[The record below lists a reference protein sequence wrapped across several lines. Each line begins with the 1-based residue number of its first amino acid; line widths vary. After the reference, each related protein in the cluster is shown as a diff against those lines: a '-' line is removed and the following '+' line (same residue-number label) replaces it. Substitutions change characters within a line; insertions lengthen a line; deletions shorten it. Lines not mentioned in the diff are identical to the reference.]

1 MNSLAKIL
9 KNAQA
14 LWPFYVGVII
24 TSAVGAAL
32 ALASPFIVREATDT
46 IVESLDGG
54 LSVSTA
60 LATVLGFA
68 LLLLLADALNGVV
81 SNVGGYIGDVMISRL
96 RQILSTRYYAKLLS
110 LPQGYYDNQVTGTII
125 ARLDR
130 SIMFITQFLQSFSNN
145 FFTMIIQVVAI
156 LIITAF
162 YYWPLAILLAILFP
176 IYMWLTALTSKR
188 WLKFEKTKNEHIDI
202 ANGRFA
208 EVVGQMKVT
217 KSFVAEVRELD
228 VFSKHYAGFVDT
240 TRPQSRWWHVMDT
253 FRSVAMAIVF
263 FGIYAVIF
271 WRTLEGHFS
280 IGDMVMLIQMVTM
293 AKQPVFMMSW
303 MVDAAQ
309 RAIGGSREYF
319 QVMEQDVEPTVD
331 KTLVEAT
338 RAINEP
344 QLNTTQ
350 VEPLPLPADASSPI
364 FSFDNVTFAYEE
376 DKPVIKGVSFA
387 ARKGEKVALV
397 GESGG
402 GKSTLVNLMLG
413 LYHPSHGTLN
423 VLGHDASELTAA
435 RLRASVGV
443 VFQEAFLFSGS
454 IRENIAYGKPGASD
468 EEIIEVAKRA
478 NAHEFIQ
485 AFPDGYETVI
495 GERGLRLSGGQ
506 KQRVAVARAMLK
518 DAPILVL
525 DEATSAL
532 DTKSERAVQAGLEE
546 LMKDRTTL
554 IIAHRLSTIAN
565 VDTIITLDKGVVDE
579 KGSPEYL
586 STTGGIYAQLLK
598 LTASTSAAD
607 RARLKKFGFS
617 HESETRDEEVEHED

>member
-14 LWPFYVGVII
+14 LWPFYIGVII
-24 TSAVGAAL
+24 TSAIGAAL

-46 IVESLDGG
+46 IVSALRGDEIIR
-54 LSVSTA
+54 TA
-60 LATVLGFA
+60 LTTVLGFA

-81 SNVGGYIGDVMISRL
+81 RNVGGYIGDVMISRL

-130 SIMFITQFLQSFSNN
+130 SIMFITQFLQSFANN
-145 FFTMIIQVVAI
+145 FFTMLIQVIAI
-156 LIITAF
+156 LAITAF

-176 IYMWLTALTSKR
+176 IYMWLTALTSRR
-188 WLKFEKTKNEHIDI
+188 WLKYEKTKNEHIDV

-208 EVVGQMKVT
+208 EVVGQMKVA

-228 VFSKHYAGFVDT
+228 VFSKHYREYVST
-240 TRPQSRWWHVMDT
+240 TRPQSRWWHTMDT
-253 FRSVAMAIVF
+253 FRSLAMAVVF

-303 MVDAAQ
+303 MVDSAQ

-319 QVMEQDVEPTVD
+319 QVMEHDVEPTVD
-331 KTLVEAT
+331 QTLIDAT

-344 QLNTTQ
+344 ELDTSQ
-350 VEPLPLPADASSPI
+350 VQPLPLPDDVSEPI
-364 FSFDNVTFAYEE
+364 FEFDDVTFAYEE
-376 DKPVIKGVSFA
+376 DKPVIQSVSFTA
-387 ARKGEKVALV
+387 HRGEKVALV

-413 LYHPSHGTLN
+413 LYQPSHGTLN
-423 VLGHDASELTAA
+423 VLGHNANDLTTA

-454 IRENIAYGKPGASD
+454 IRENIAYGKPDATE
-468 EEIIEVAKRA
+468 EEILEVAKRA

-485 AFPDGYETVI
+485 AFPQGYDTII

-565 VDTIITLDKGVVDE
+565 VDTIITLDKGAVDE
-579 KGSPEYL
+579 KGSPAHL
-586 STTGGIYAQLLK
+586 STTGGIYAQLLQ
-598 LTASTSAAD
+598 LTASTSEAD
-607 RARLKKFGFS
+607 RERLKKFGFS
-617 HESETRDEEVEHED
+617 HETESRTEEEVTED

>member
-1 MNSLAKIL
+1 MAKIL

-14 LWPFYVGVII
+14 LWPFYIGVII
-24 TSAVGAAL
+24 TSAIGAAL

-46 IVESLDGG
+46 IVSALRGDEIIR
-54 LSVSTA
+54 TA
-60 LATVLGFA
+60 LTTVLGFA

-81 SNVGGYIGDVMISRL
+81 RNVGGYIGDVMISRL

-130 SIMFITQFLQSFSNN
+130 SIMFITQFLQSFANN
-145 FFTMIIQVVAI
+145 FFTMLIQVIAI
-156 LIITAF
+156 LAITAF

-188 WLKFEKTKNEHIDI
+188 WLKYEKTKNEHIDV

-208 EVVGQMKVT
+208 EVVGQMKVA

-228 VFSKHYAGFVDT
+228 VFSRHYREYVST
-240 TRPQSRWWHVMDT
+240 TRPQSRWWHTMDT
-253 FRSVAMAIVF
+253 FRSLAMAVVF

-303 MVDAAQ
+303 MVDSAQ

-319 QVMEQDVEPTVD
+319 QVMEHDVEPTVD
-331 KTLVEAT
+331 QTLVDAT

-344 QLNTTQ
+344 ELDTSQ
-350 VEPLPLPADASSPI
+350 VQPLPLPDDPSEPI
-364 FSFDNVTFAYEE
+364 FEFDDVTFAYEE
-376 DKPVIKGVSFA
+376 DKPVIQSVSFTA
-387 ARKGEKVALV
+387 HRGEKVALV

-413 LYHPSHGTLN
+413 LYQPSHGTLN
-423 VLGHDASELTAA
+423 VLGHNANDLTTA

-454 IRENIAYGKPGASD
+454 IRENIAYGKPDATE
-468 EEIIEVAKRA
+468 EEILEVAKRA

-485 AFPDGYETVI
+485 AFPQGYDTII

-565 VDTIITLDKGVVDE
+565 VDTIITLDKGAVDE
-579 KGSPEYL
+579 KGSPAHL
-586 STTGGIYAQLLK
+586 STTGGIYAQLLQ
-598 LTASTSAAD
+598 LTASTSEAD
-607 RARLKKFGFS
+607 RERLKKFGFS
-617 HESETRDEEVEHED
+617 HETESRTEEEVTED

>member
-14 LWPFYVGVII
+14 LWPFYIGVII
-24 TSAVGAAL
+24 TSAIGAAL

-46 IVESLDGG
+46 IVSALRGDEIIR
-54 LSVSTA
+54 TA
-60 LATVLGFA
+60 LTTVLGFA

-81 SNVGGYIGDVMISRL
+81 RNVGGYIGDVMISRL

-130 SIMFITQFLQSFSNN
+130 SIMFITQFLQSFANN
-145 FFTMIIQVVAI
+145 FFTMLIQVIAI
-156 LIITAF
+156 LAITAF

-188 WLKFEKTKNEHIDI
+188 WLKYEKTKNEHIDV

-208 EVVGQMKVT
+208 EVVGQMKVA
-217 KSFVAEVRELD
+217 KSFVAEIRELD
-228 VFSKHYAGFVDT
+228 VFSKHYRGYVST
-240 TRPQSRWWHVMDT
+240 TRPQSRWWHTMDT
-253 FRSVAMAIVF
+253 FRSLAMAVVF

-303 MVDAAQ
+303 MVDSAQ

-319 QVMEQDVEPTVD
+319 QVMEHDVEPTVD
-331 KTLVEAT
+331 QTLIDAT

-344 QLNTTQ
+344 ELDTSQ
-350 VEPLPLPADASSPI
+350 VQPLPLPDDVSEPI
-364 FSFDNVTFAYEE
+364 FEFDDVTFAYEE
-376 DKPVIKGVSFA
+376 DKAVIQSVSFTA
-387 ARKGEKVALV
+387 HRGEKVALV

-413 LYHPSHGTLN
+413 LYQPSHGTLN
-423 VLGHDASELTAA
+423 VLGHNANDLITA

-454 IRENIAYGKPGASD
+454 IRENIAYGKPDATE
-468 EEIIEVAKRA
+468 EEILEVAKRA

-485 AFPDGYETVI
+485 AFPQGYDTII

-565 VDTIITLDKGVVDE
+565 VDTIITLDKGAVDE
-579 KGSPEYL
+579 KGSPAHL
-586 STTGGIYAQLLK
+586 STTGGIYAQLLQ
-598 LTASTSAAD
+598 LTASTSEAD
-607 RARLKKFGFS
+607 RERLKKFGFS
-617 HESETRDEEVEHED
+617 HETESRTEEEVTED

>member
-188 WLKFEKTKNEHIDI
+188 WLKFEKTKNEHIDV

-208 EVVGQMKVT
+208 EVGGQMKVT

-253 FRSVAMAIVF
+253 FRSVAMAVVF

-303 MVDAAQ
+303 MVDTAQ

-319 QVMEQDVEPTVD
+319 QVME
-331 KTLVEAT
+331 
-338 RAINEP
+338 
-344 QLNTTQ
+344 
-350 VEPLPLPADASSPI
+350 
-364 FSFDNVTFAYEE
+364 
-376 DKPVIKGVSFA
+376 
-387 ARKGEKVALV
+387 
-397 GESGG
+397 
-402 GKSTLVNLMLG
+402 
-413 LYHPSHGTLN
+413 
-423 VLGHDASELTAA
+423 
-435 RLRASVGV
+435 
-443 VFQEAFLFSGS
+443 
-454 IRENIAYGKPGASD
+454 
-468 EEIIEVAKRA
+468 
-478 NAHEFIQ
+478 
-485 AFPDGYETVI
+485 
-495 GERGLRLSGGQ
+495 
-506 KQRVAVARAMLK
+506 
-518 DAPILVL
+518 
-525 DEATSAL
+525 
-532 DTKSERAVQAGLEE
+532 
-546 LMKDRTTL
+546 
-554 IIAHRLSTIAN
+554 
-565 VDTIITLDKGVVDE
+565 
-579 KGSPEYL
+579 
-586 STTGGIYAQLLK
+586 
-598 LTASTSAAD
+598 
-607 RARLKKFGFS
+607 
-617 HESETRDEEVEHED
+617 

>member
-14 LWPFYVGVII
+14 LWPFYIGVII
-24 TSAVGAAL
+24 TSAIGAAL

-46 IVESLDGG
+46 IVSALRGDEIIR
-54 LSVSTA
+54 TA
-60 LATVLGFA
+60 LTTVLGFA

-81 SNVGGYIGDVMISRL
+81 RNVGGYIGDVMISRL

-130 SIMFITQFLQSFSNN
+130 SIMFITQFLQSFANN
-145 FFTMIIQVVAI
+145 FFTMLIQVIAI
-156 LIITAF
+156 LAITAF

-188 WLKFEKTKNEHIDI
+188 WLKYEKTKNEHIDV

-208 EVVGQMKVT
+208 EVVGQMKVA

-228 VFSKHYAGFVDT
+228 VFSRHYREYVST
-240 TRPQSRWWHVMDT
+240 TRPQSRWWHTMDT
-253 FRSVAMAIVF
+253 FRSLAMAVVF

-303 MVDAAQ
+303 MVDSAQ

-319 QVMEQDVEPTVD
+319 QVMEHDVEPTVD
-331 KTLVEAT
+331 QTLVDAT

-344 QLNTTQ
+344 ELDTSQ
-350 VEPLPLPADASSPI
+350 VQPLPLPDDPSEPI
-364 FSFDNVTFAYEE
+364 FEFDDVTFAYEE
-376 DKPVIKGVSFA
+376 DKPVIQSVSFTA
-387 ARKGEKVALV
+387 HRGEKVALV

-413 LYHPSHGTLN
+413 LYQPSHGTLN
-423 VLGHDASELTAA
+423 VLGHNANDLTTA

-454 IRENIAYGKPGASD
+454 IRENIAYGKPDATE
-468 EEIIEVAKRA
+468 EEILEVAKRA

-485 AFPDGYETVI
+485 AFPQGYDTII

-565 VDTIITLDKGVVDE
+565 VDTIITLDKGAVDE
-579 KGSPEYL
+579 KGSPAHL
-586 STTGGIYAQLLK
+586 STTGGIYAQLLQ
-598 LTASTSAAD
+598 LTASTSEAD
-607 RARLKKFGFS
+607 RERLKKFGFS
-617 HESETRDEEVEHED
+617 HETESRTEEEVTED

>member
-14 LWPFYVGVII
+14 LWPFYIGVII
-24 TSAVGAAL
+24 TSAIGAAL

-46 IVESLDGG
+46 IVSALRGDEIIR
-54 LSVSTA
+54 TA
-60 LATVLGFA
+60 LTTVLGFA

-81 SNVGGYIGDVMISRL
+81 RNVGGYIGDVMISRL

-130 SIMFITQFLQSFSNN
+130 SIMFITQFLQSFANN
-145 FFTMIIQVVAI
+145 FFTMLIQVIAI
-156 LIITAF
+156 LAITAF

-176 IYMWLTALTSKR
+176 IYMWLTALTSRR
-188 WLKFEKTKNEHIDI
+188 WLKYEKTKNEHIDV

-208 EVVGQMKVT
+208 EVVGQMKVA

-228 VFSKHYAGFVDT
+228 VFSKHYREYVST
-240 TRPQSRWWHVMDT
+240 TRPQSRWWHTMDT
-253 FRSVAMAIVF
+253 FRSLAMAVVF

-303 MVDAAQ
+303 MVDSAQ

-319 QVMEQDVEPTVD
+319 QVMEHDGEPTVD
-331 KTLVEAT
+331 QTLIDAT

-344 QLNTTQ
+344 ELDTSQ
-350 VEPLPLPADASSPI
+350 VQPLPLPDDVSEPI
-364 FSFDNVTFAYEE
+364 FEFDDVTFAYEE
-376 DKPVIKGVSFA
+376 DKPVIQSVSFTA
-387 ARKGEKVALV
+387 HRGEKVALV

-413 LYHPSHGTLN
+413 LYQPSHGTLN
-423 VLGHDASELTAA
+423 VLGHNANDLTTA

-454 IRENIAYGKPGASD
+454 IRENIAYGKPDATE
-468 EEIIEVAKRA
+468 EEILEVAKRA

-485 AFPDGYETVI
+485 AFPQGYDTII

-579 KGSPEYL
+579 KGSPAHL
-586 STTGGIYAQLLK
+586 STTGGIYAQLLQ
-598 LTASTSAAD
+598 LTASTSEAD
-607 RARLKKFGFS
+607 RERLKKFGFS
-617 HESETRDEEVEHED
+617 HETESRTEEEVTED

>member
-9 KNAQA
+9 RNAQA

-46 IVESLDGG
+46 IVESLQGNVA
-54 LSVSTA
+54 VSAA
-60 LATVLGFA
+60 LATVIGFA
-68 LLLLLADALNGVV
+68 LLLLLADSLNGVIN
-81 SNVGGYIGDVMISRL
+81 NVGGYIGDVMISRL

-130 SIMFITQFLQSFSNN
+130 SIMFITQFLQSFANN
-145 FFTMIIQVVAI
+145 FFTMIIQVIAI

-162 YYWPLAILLAILFP
+162 YYWPLAILLAVLFP
-176 IYMWLTALTSKR
+176 IYMVLTTLTSKR
-188 WLKFEKTKNEHIDI
+188 WLKFESTKNEHIDI

-228 VFSKHYAGFVDT
+228 GFSSHYRGYVDT
-240 TRPQSRWWHVMDT
+240 TRPQSRWWHTMDAL
-253 FRSVAMAIVF
+253 RSLSMALVF

-319 QVMEQDVEPTVD
+319 EVMEQEVEPTVD
-331 KTLVEAT
+331 KVLVHAT
-338 RAINEP
+338 HAINEP

-350 VEPLPLPADASSPI
+350 VDPLPLPADESEPI
-364 FSFDNVTFAYEE
+364 FAFDDVTFAYEE
-376 DKPVIKGVSFA
+376 DKPVIKGVSFEA
-387 ARKGEKVALV
+387 KRGEKVALV

-402 GKSTLVNLMLG
+402 GKSTLVNLILG
-413 LYHPSHGTLN
+413 LYQPSDGQLN
-423 VLGHDASELTAA
+423 VLGHDAADLTAA

-454 IRENIAYGKPGASD
+454 IRENIAYGKPGATM
-468 EEIIEVAKRA
+468 EEIITVAKRA
-478 NAHEFIQ
+478 NAHEFIE

-565 VDTIITLDKGVVDE
+565 VDTIITLDKGSVDE
-579 KGSPEYL
+579 MGSPAHL
-586 STTGGIYAQLLK
+586 STTGGIYAQLLQ
-598 LTASTSAAD
+598 LTASSSAAD
-607 RARLKKFGFS
+607 RARLKKYGIS
-617 HESETRDEEVEHED
+617 HESEEAQEESEV